1 MAQVLANGA
10 TTLPPSNPLFSP
22 EPNLTLPKKSRKI
35 NVSNIGRKVR
45 TYIQTSRSK
54 CAVVHTNCF
63 YIKVVC
69 IVN

>member
-45 TYIQTSRSK
+45 TYIQTWLRSSAQTVFILK
-54 CAVVHTNCF
+54 WFA
-63 YIKVVC
+63 
-69 IVN
+69 